1 MASGSGER
9 ILPYLSQF
17 TFEMINDYPHRDGRR
32 MSENVISSIDLRS
45 FEPYYAQLK
54 RILLKDLEDNFE
66 EGTVT
71 LRGGPVRPILHKPYG
86 GASSLGRPRT
96 RTVGLVLKIKGKG
109 TFVTGRKMDTGFI
122 QDTLGFYESMVR
134 SGHTVQ
140 SRILKMAIEPAGV
153 ELARVLELG
162 VGEDVVQ
169 FDRVRE
175 RDGRPVQVVR
185 AAMPARLFPGLAD
198 LDMTDR
204 SLYEVFRDTYQV
216 RPASCHR
223 SIEAEAL
230 AKREADLLG
239 VRQDTRAQDV
249 QHHPVG

>member
-1 MASGSGER
+1 
-9 ILPYLSQF
+9 
-17 TFEMINDYPHRDGRR
+17 
-32 MSENVISSIDLRS
+32 MSDTRVSSIDFRS

-54 RILLKDLEDNFE
+54 RILLRDLEDNFK
-66 EGTVT
+66 EGH
-71 LRGGPVRPILHKPYG
+71 LLPSEAELCAQYSI
-86 GASSLGRPRT
+86 S
-96 RTVGLVLKIKGKG
+96 RTVVRQALADLERDGLVLKIKGKG

-153 ELARVLELG
+153 ELARVLEIG

-169 FDRVRE
+169 FDRVRSV
-175 RDGRPVQVVR
+175 DGRPVQVVR

-198 LDMTDR
+198 IDMTDR

-216 RPASCHR
+216 RPASGHR

-230 AKREADLLG
+230 SKREAGLLG
-239 VRQDTRAQDV
+239 VRQGTPGLKMYSITRSADDV
-249 QHHPVG
+249 VFEHFIAHYRGDSFRFELEIGSR